1 MLDNLKNL
9 YNLRK
14 QAQELQKQ
22 LEAEKINAVSSDGL
36 ISLTLNGSHEL
47 INFKVNSAVAEVSND
62 QLEKSFME
70 AYNKAQNELKN
81 ILAQKFQ
88 GLL

>member
-1 MLDNLKNL
+1 MLDQIKDL
-9 YNLRK
+9 YKLRK

-22 LEAEKINAVSSDGL
+22 LEAEKINTMSSDGL
-36 ISLTLNGSHEL
+36 VSMTLNGSHEL
-47 INFKVNSAVAEVSND
+47 LNFKINSEIGSVSNA

-81 ILAQKFQ
+81 VLAQKFQ
-88 GLL
+88 GML

>member
-1 MLDNLKNL
+1 MLNDLKNL

-14 QAQELQKQ
+14 QAQELQKR
-22 LEAEKINAVSSDGL
+22 LEAEKITSTSSDGL
-36 ISLTLNGSHEL
+36 VSLSLNGSHEL
-47 INFKVNSAVAEVSND
+47 VYFKVNGDAKQINT
-62 QLEKSFME
+62 QTLERSFME

-88 GLL
+88 DML